1 MRHCQAVGKSKALK
15 EAATQISSRK
25 RQEVIVA
32 VLFLAPTIIGL
43 ALFQW
48 IPLGVAVHDSF
59 FSISMINRA
68 AAKFTGLTNY
78 VTLATN
84 TSFLAAFA
92 NTLIYS
98 ASLLII
104 EIPLGL
110 ALAILLN
117 QGIRGTAIARAII
130 FAPLVAS
137 ETVVALLWLILY
149 FPDTGVFNVL
159 IHSIGLPTQP
169 FLISTTQ
176 ALPSVLLT
184 IVWRDV
190 GFIMLLLLAGLQTIP
205 EEYSEAASIDGAGSW
220 ARFGYITL
228 PLLRRTL
235 LLAVFM
241 VTLEG
246 FSVFTPIY
254 LMTGGGP
261 LNATTN
267 AIYYMYDQAFNFQK
281 TGAASAMAVVM
292 MIVLGLVTLVQG
304 RLLRSDLEY

>member
-1 MRHCQAVGKSKALK
+1 MQ
-15 EAATQISSRK
+15 EA
-25 RQEVIVA
+25 IVA

-43 ALFQW
+43 TLFQW

-59 FSISMINRA
+59 FTISMINRA
-68 AAKFTGLTNY
+68 AGRFIGLANY
-78 VTLATN
+78 TALARDA
-84 TSFLAAFA
+84 SFLAALA
-92 NTLIYS
+92 NTLTYT
-98 ASLLII
+98 AGLLVL

-117 QGIRGTAIARAII
+117 QGIRGTAIVRAVV

-159 IHSIGLPTQP
+159 LHSIGLPVQP
-169 FLISTTQ
+169 FLIGTTQ
-176 ALPSVLLT
+176 ALPSVLVT
-184 IVWRDV
+184 IIWRDV

-205 EEYSEAASIDGAGSW
+205 EEYSEAASIDGAGAW

-228 PLLRRTL
+228 PLLKRTL

-267 AIYYMYDQAFNFQK
+267 AIYYMYDQAFNFQR

-304 RLLRSDLEY
+304 RLLRSELEY